1 MNAPLSTDEQL
12 AAAIALLAEWT
23 LQVELNGTSWDDW
36 DESYKDA
43 AYRPGPLRE
52 LIDAERERLKRE
64 DPIWREKAER
74 NG

>member
-1 MNAPLSTDEQL
+1 MTDDPRL

-74 NG
+74 HG

>member
-1 MNAPLSTDEQL
+1 MTDTDACL

-23 LQVELNGTSWDDW
+23 LQVELNGSWDDW

-43 AYRPGPLRE
+43 AYRPGPLRA

-74 NG
+74 HG